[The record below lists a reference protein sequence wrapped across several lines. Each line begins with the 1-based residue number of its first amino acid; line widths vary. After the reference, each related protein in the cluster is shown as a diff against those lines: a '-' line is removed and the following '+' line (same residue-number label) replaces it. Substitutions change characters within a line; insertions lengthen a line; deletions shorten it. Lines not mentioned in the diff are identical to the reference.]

1 MAVGRPIGSMVVSLG
16 LDSVKFTD
24 GLKSIQSQFRLAKS
38 EMRANLAELS
48 STGTAYEKASVQ
60 VEGLT
65 KIMDVNKRKIE
76 SLRETYRK
84 QVEAHGEYSSSA
96 MRTASKINDAVRI
109 QENYRRQLNDAK
121 IAMNEAK
128 RGTDTYKD
136 SLELLKRT
144 TKADIEMFN
153 AQGKSVKALK
163 TEYRGLQQEI
173 NLNKKIL
180 ADEKTKLR
188 ELIETKGA
196 DAKETKLQKATVTEL
211 NSTIKQQRTELNN
224 IRLSMNE
231 AKRGTDSLRTSLET
245 LQKTTTA
252 SITGLQAQGKT
263 NEANLVKY
271 RSLKEEIQQYNRI
284 LDDEKAKLKELV
296 NAKGAD
302 ARETQEQKVKIA
314 ELNAKIQQ
322 SQASYDSMN
331 SKYKNMTTAQAQAKD
346 SVHKLASSYK
356 SMGDSVKSAG
366 QKLTGFSTIAGIGLA
381 AGLKT
386 SISSLSE
393 FKNTLNEIKNLA
405 ETGGESASEATRNV
419 ARIQKDA
426 TQYSNQYGVSVNKIG
441 DGYKELIKRGYTTE
455 QALGAMKSELQ
466 ASVASGD
473 DFQEVVSVSSQVLD
487 SFGMKVN
494 STSGMLKNTK
504 LVTNEIAYAA
514 DATSTSF
521 SDLGIGMSYA
531 GASAKTAKVE
541 LSETAA
547 AMGILSNNGLEADKA
562 GTGLRDVL
570 NHLTKGI
577 ANIDSKNSV
586 LAKLGIKKED
596 LVDAKGNMKSLS
608 DVFEVINSKVKGM
621 KSPEKAAIFN
631 SLFGTTGQQAG
642 IILANNAK
650 ELDKLNKKVKEAPKK
665 NYVGALSEKN
675 MKSAQ
680 NQMKIFKQSATN
692 MGMSLAEVLLPP
704 LSKVAASLSKFFQ
717 WVSQLPK
724 PIKSTIAGVTLLA
737 IAIGPLLVAVGSMIT
752 AIGSIK
758 ELITGLSIAKKI
770 KEVISGFSVV
780 GMLTNPITIGIAAVV
795 ALGTAFVVAYQK
807 IKPFRDFVNGIGATV
822 KKEFDKV
829 KKVAKDIWTVLSSGN
844 KSKNKAQANM
854 NLSKI
859 FSHEQ
864 IVAINNFGKNL
875 RTAINGI
882 KKTISG
888 AKTITKD
895 IFNLFTSNTGD
906 KKSAKAFNS
915 LNNLLPK
922 GSAQKIVSTINTI
935 KMAFNGLFALFKG
948 NNARGEN
955 LLNRIFP
962 KSAVT
967 YISTIT
973 KIIRTDFNL
982 MKSAIVGVFKSIWSV
997 ISPIFNKIG
1006 GGFKSLIKGM
1016 SSYFN
1021 KYGKNI
1027 MQAFV
1032 NIFDF
1037 ILVKVVSKF
1046 TLILTAIS
1054 VAMKSIQVVISAA
1067 LDLVKNVFSSVW
1079 VSIEHIV
1086 KGVFE
1091 VIGGLLKVFAGI
1103 FTGNWQLLWSG
1114 VKDIFKGIWDS
1125 FKGIVGGVINAV
1137 IGILNTGIDGVDWL
1151 ITKFGVKKIGH
1162 IPPVKWATGTT
1173 RYYPNGLPETQLAMV
1188 NDGGK
1193 REAIVY
1199 PNGQVGMFKGMN
1211 VTTILP
1217 KGSHV
1222 INGDDTER
1230 LGLANYP
1237 DMHYYAK
1244 GTISFSSIWN
1254 SVKSGASK
1262 LWDDVSD
1269 GVKLAKNIVAHP
1281 IEALES
1287 AFSGS
1292 LKIGKNVQFAID
1304 TAKGLGSF
1312 IIKNIKNGIV
1322 KEIKKWIDSNEDE
1335 GDSNST
1341 SPKPTG
1347 SHKHWME
1354 QAGIPK
1360 SWYEDLNWIINHESG
1375 WRVNAT
1381 NPGSGAYGIPQ
1392 SLPGN
1397 KMASAGK
1404 DWRTNPITQL
1414 KWMHSYVKGR
1424 YGNASNAKHFWQTHN
1439 WYANGGF
1446 VTQEQIA
1453 HIAEGNRP
1461 EAIIPLTNRTRAM
1474 QILAQV
1480 RDKYG
1485 LSAGNVVLNGNEQ
1498 SNNDLSSLERKFD
1511 TVISLLGQIAGL
1523 SIEQV
1528 NALKAMKPSQSFDK
1542 NKFYQQMY
1550 QDQTISD
1557 YMRM

>member
-16 LDSVKFTD
+16 LEATKFTD
-24 GLKSIQSQFRLAKS
+24 GLKSIQNQFRLAKS
-38 EMRANLAELS
+38 EMRANIAELS
-48 STGTAYEKASVQ
+48 STGTAYEKASAKVDS
-60 VEGLT
+60 LT
-65 KIMDVNKRKIE
+65 KVMDVNQRKIE
-76 SLRETYRK
+76 SLRETYQQ
-84 QVEAHGEYSSSA
+84 QVKTQGEYSNAA
-96 MRTASKINDAVRI
+96 MRTASKINDAIRV

-121 IAMNEAK
+121 VA
-128 RGTDTYKD
+128 
-136 SLELLKRT
+136 
-144 TKADIEMFN
+144 
-153 AQGKSVKALK
+153 
-163 TEYRGLQQEI
+163 
-173 NLNKKIL
+173 
-180 ADEKTKLR
+180 
-188 ELIETKGA
+188 
-196 DAKETKLQKATVTEL
+196 
-211 NSTIKQQRTELNN
+211 
-224 IRLSMNE
+224 MNE

-346 SVHKLASSYK
+346 SVNKLASSYK
-356 SMGDSVKSAG
+356 SMGNSVKSAG
-366 QKLTGFSTIAGIGLA
+366 QKLTGFSTVAGIGLV

-504 LVTNEIAYAA
+504 KVTNEIAFAA

-577 ANIDSKNSV
+577 ANINSKNSV

-717 WVSQLPK
+717 WVAQLPK
-724 PIKSTIAGVTLLA
+724 PIKSTVAGITLLS
-737 IAIGPLLVAVGSMIT
+737 IAIGPLLIAVGSMIT

-758 ELITGLSIAKKI
+758 KLMTGLSLLKKVKDLANLFKLLTVLNPTTLGI
-770 KEVISGFSVV
+770 GAVI
-780 GMLTNPITIGIAAVV
+780 
-795 ALGTAFVVAYQK
+795 ALGAAFVLAYKK
-807 IKPFRDFVNGIGATV
+807 IKPFREFINGIGRGIIKSLRPVINMVGTIGNSL
-822 KKEFDKV
+822 KKLFNAMKSYFSENGLSFLYAFANIFKV
-829 KKVAKDIWTVLSSGN
+829 VAISIGASMSGIIVTIRVALN
-844 KSKNKAQANM
+844 LIKN
-854 NLSKI
+854 I
-859 FSHEQ
+859 FSTTWGSIEQ
-864 IVAINNFGKNL
+864 IVG
-875 RTAINGI
+875 
-882 KKTISG
+882 
-888 AKTITKD
+888 
-895 IFNLFTSNTGD
+895 
-906 KKSAKAFNS
+906 
-915 LNNLLPK
+915 
-922 GSAQKIVSTINTI
+922 
-935 KMAFNGLFALFKG
+935 
-948 NNARGEN
+948 
-955 LLNRIFP
+955 
-962 KSAVT
+962 
-967 YISTIT
+967 
-973 KIIRTDFNL
+973 
-982 MKSAIVGVFKSIWSV
+982 GVF
-997 ISPIFNKIG
+997 
-1006 GGFKSLIKGM
+1006 
-1016 SSYFN
+1016 
-1021 KYGKNI
+1021 
-1027 MQAFV
+1027 
-1032 NIFDF
+1032 
-1037 ILVKVVSKF
+1037 
-1046 TLILTAIS
+1046 TA
-1054 VAMKSIQVVISAA
+1054 
-1067 LDLVKNVFSSVW
+1067 
-1079 VSIEHIV
+1079 
-1086 KGVFE
+1086 
-1091 VIGGLLKVFAGI
+1091 IGGLLKVFAGL

-1114 VKDIFKGIWDS
+1114 VKDIFSGIWNS
-1125 FKGIVGGVINAV
+1125 FKGIVGGVINV
-1137 IGILNTGIDGVDWL
+1137 IIGIVNSGIDGINWL
-1151 ITKFGVKKIGH
+1151 LDKFGAKQVKKLS
-1162 IPPVKWATGTT
+1162 PVKWATGTT

-1244 GTISFSSIWN
+1244 GTISFGSIWN
-1254 SVKSGASK
+1254 GIKSGASK

-1269 GVKLAKNIVAHP
+1269 GVKLAKNIVSHP

-1292 LKIGKNVQFAID
+1292 LKIGKSVQFAID

-1414 KWMHSYVKGR
+1414 KWMYSYVKGR

-1485 LSAGNVVLNGNEQ
+1485 LSAGNVVLSGGKQDNT
-1498 SNNDLSSLERKFD
+1498 DLSSLERKFD

-1523 SIEQV
+1523 SAEQV
-1528 NALKAMKPSQSFDK
+1528 NALKAMKPSQNFDK
-1542 NKFYQQMY
+1542 NKFYQDMFR
-1550 QDQTISD
+1550 DQTISN
-1557 YMRM
+1557 YMNM

>member
-16 LDSVKFTD
+16 LEAAKFTD
-24 GLKSIQSQFRLAKS
+24 GLKSIQNQFRLAKS
-38 EMRANLAELS
+38 EMRANIAELS
-48 STGTAYEKASVQ
+48 STGTAYEKASAKVDS
-60 VEGLT
+60 LT
-65 KIMDVNKRKIE
+65 KVMDVNQRKID
-76 SLRETYRK
+76 SLRETYQN
-84 QVEAHGEYSSSA
+84 QVRTQGEYSNAA
-96 MRTASKINDAVRI
+96 MRTASKINDAVRV

-121 IAMNEAK
+121 VAMNEAK

-136 SLELLKRT
+136 
-144 TKADIEMFN
+144 
-153 AQGKSVKALK
+153 
-163 TEYRGLQQEI
+163 
-173 NLNKKIL
+173 
-180 ADEKTKLR
+180 
-188 ELIETKGA
+188 
-196 DAKETKLQKATVTEL
+196 
-211 NSTIKQQRTELNN
+211 
-224 IRLSMNE
+224 
-231 AKRGTDSLRTSLET
+231 SLET

-296 NAKGAD
+296 NVKGAD
-302 ARETQEQKVKIA
+302 ARETQEQKVKVA

-322 SQASYDSMN
+322 SQ
-331 SKYKNMTTAQAQAKD
+331 
-346 SVHKLASSYK
+346 
-356 SMGDSVKSAG
+356 
-366 QKLTGFSTIAGIGLA
+366 
-381 AGLKT
+381 
-386 SISSLSE
+386 
-393 FKNTLNEIKNLA
+393 
-405 ETGGESASEATRNV
+405 
-419 ARIQKDA
+419 
-426 TQYSNQYGVSVNKIG
+426 
-441 DGYKELIKRGYTTE
+441 
-455 QALGAMKSELQ
+455 
-466 ASVASGD
+466 
-473 DFQEVVSVSSQVLD
+473 
-487 SFGMKVN
+487 
-494 STSGMLKNTK
+494 
-504 LVTNEIAYAA
+504 
-514 DATSTSF
+514 
-521 SDLGIGMSYA
+521 
-531 GASAKTAKVE
+531 VE
-541 LSETAA
+541 Y
-547 AMGILSNNGLEADKA
+547 
-562 GTGLRDVL
+562 
-570 NHLTKGI
+570 
-577 ANIDSKNSV
+577 
-586 LAKLGIKKED
+586 
-596 LVDAKGNMKSLS
+596 
-608 DVFEVINSKVKGM
+608 
-621 KSPEKAAIFN
+621 
-631 SLFGTTGQQAG
+631 
-642 IILANNAK
+642 
-650 ELDKLNKKVKEAPKK
+650 DKLNKTYK
-665 NYVGALSEKN
+665 NVSTSGAILRDHMDKLKQSMQSIGRNMTQYITVPVVGAFTMSA
-675 MKSAQ
+675 KSAMDFEYQ
-680 NQMKIFKQSATN
+680 LQDIRKEVEAQSGSLKETDKIMKEMSSDVLKWSKQYGVGTKEINEGLFTLISNGYSARVALGMMPELLKTMTANGDKTGKTIELTSSLMEQFGLNTGSTNSQIRSGNSLMNQMTEITHKTALNLDDLGTISAN
-692 MGMSLAEVLLPP
+692 AGAALHGMHINTADFLT
-704 LSKVAASLSKFFQ
+704 VAGKLRSAGIDASS
-717 WVSQLPK
+717 
-724 PIKSTIAGVTLLA
+724 
-737 IAIGPLLVAVGSMIT
+737 VG
-752 AIGSIK
+752 
-758 ELITGLSIAKKI
+758 TGLSSMLTRIATGTGAAAADLKKYNIAVYDSHHNMRSMLDIVGDMKKAYSGMNDEERQKFLYDVMGQENMKVGSTLMNAHISDYRKLSKEVSNSNGVVDKYNKTMRSTSEFSVQEFKSSLNSLSISLGQKLLPTLTPVIKGLTSMVNRFAKLPSPVKNSILVLTGLAAILGPMAIGIAAIITSVGKIRTVMNGLNIAKKI
-770 KEVISGFSVV
+770 KDIANSFKLLTILNPTTLGIGAVI
-780 GMLTNPITIGIAAVV
+780 
-795 ALGTAFVVAYQK
+795 ALGAAFVLAYQK
-807 IKPFRDFVNGIGATV
+807 VKPFRDFINGIGATV
-822 KKEFDKV
+822 KKEFNKV
-829 KKVAKDIWTVLSSGN
+829 KNV
-844 KSKNKAQANM
+844 
-854 NLSKI
+854 
-859 FSHEQ
+859 
-864 IVAINNFGKNL
+864 
-875 RTAINGI
+875 
-882 KKTISG
+882 

-906 KKSAKAFNS
+906 KKSAKAFDS

-922 GSAQKIVSTINTI
+922 GSAQKIVSTVNTI

-948 NNARGEN
+948 DNARGKN
-955 LLNRIFP
+955 LLSRIFP

-1006 GGFKSLIKGM
+1006 GGFKTLIKGM

-1079 VSIEHIV
+1079 ISIENIL
-1086 KGVFE
+1086 KNVFQI
-1091 VIGGLLKVFAGI
+1091 IGGLLEIFAGI
-1103 FTGNWQLLWSG
+1103 FTGNWKLFWQG
-1114 VKDIFKGIWDS
+1114 VKDTFFGIIKTFVS
-1125 FKGIVGGVINAV
+1125 AFGGVINTI
-1137 IGILNTGIDGVDWL
+1137 IGIANTGIDGINWL
-1151 ITKFGVKKIGH
+1151 ISKFGVEKIGH
-1162 IPPVKWATGTT
+1162 ISPVKWATGTT

-1244 GTISFSSIWN
+1244 GTISFGSIWN
-1254 SVKSGASK
+1254 GIKSGASK

-1269 GVKLAKNIVAHP
+1269 GVKLAKNIVSHP

-1287 AFSGS
+1287 AFSSS
-1292 LKIGKNVQFAID
+1292 LKIGKSVQFAID

-1381 NPGSGAYGIPQ
+1381 NPSSGAYGLGQ
-1392 SLPGN
+1392 ALPGN

-1404 DWRTNPITQL
+1404 DWKTNAITQL
-1414 KWMHSYVKGR
+1414 KWVKSYIKGR
-1424 YGNASNAKHFWQTHN
+1424 YGNAANAKRFWQAHN

-1485 LSAGNVVLNGNEQ
+1485 LSAGNVVLSGGKQDNT
-1498 SNNDLSSLERKFD
+1498 DLSNLERKFD

-1523 SIEQV
+1523 SAEQV
-1528 NALKAMKPSQSFDK
+1528 NAIKAMNLNPKFDK
-1542 NKFYQQMY
+1542 NKFYQDMFR
-1550 QDQTISD
+1550 DQTISN
-1557 YMRM
+1557 YMNM

>member
-1 MAVGRPIGSMVVSLG
+1 MAVGRPLGSMVVSLG

-24 GLKSIQSQFRLAKS
+24 GLKSIQNQLRLAKS
-38 EMRANLAELS
+38 EMRANMAELS

-76 SLRETYRK
+76 SLRETYQK
-84 QVEAHGEYSSSA
+84 QVEMHGEYSTSA

-128 RGTDTYKD
+128 RGTD
-136 SLELLKRT
+136 
-144 TKADIEMFN
+144 
-153 AQGKSVKALK
+153 
-163 TEYRGLQQEI
+163 GL
-173 NLNKKIL
+173 
-180 ADEKTKLR
+180 R
-188 ELIETKGA
+188 
-196 DAKETKLQKATVTEL
+196 V
-211 NSTIKQQRTELNN
+211 
-224 IRLSMNE
+224 
-231 AKRGTDSLRTSLET
+231 SLET

-302 ARETQEQKVKIA
+302 ARETQEQKVKVA
-314 ELNAKIQQ
+314 ELNSKIQQ

-331 SKYKNMTTAQAQAKD
+331 SKYKNMSTAQAQAKD
-346 SVHKLASSYK
+346 SVNKLASSYK
-356 SMGDSVKSAG
+356 SMGNSVKSAG
-366 QKLTGFSTIAGIGLA
+366 QKLTGFSTVAGIGLV

-494 STSGMLKNTK
+494 STSGMMKNTK

-586 LAKLGIKKED
+586 LSKLGIKKED
-596 LVDAKGNMKSLS
+596 LVDAKGNMRSLS

-717 WVSQLPK
+717 WISQLPK

-795 ALGTAFVVAYQK
+795 ALGTAFVIAYQK
-807 IKPFRDFVNGIGATV
+807 IKPFRDFVNGIGTTV
-822 KKEFDKV
+822 KEEFDKV
-829 KKVAKDIWTVLSSGN
+829 KNVAKDIWTVLSSGN
-844 KSKNKAQANM
+844 KSQNKAQANM

-906 KKSAKAFNS
+906 KKSAKAFDS

-922 GSAQKIVSTINTI
+922 GSAQKIVATVNTI

-973 KIIRTDFNL
+973 KIIRADFNL
-982 MKSAIVGVFKSIWSV
+982 MKSAIVGVFKSMWSV

-1006 GGFKSLIKGM
+1006 GGFKILIKGM

-1021 KYGKNI
+1021 KYGKSI
-1027 MQAFV
+1027 MKAFV
-1032 NIFDF
+1032 NVFDF

-1079 VSIEHIV
+1079 VSIENII
-1086 KGVFE
+1086 KNVFQI
-1091 VIGGLLKVFAGI
+1091 IGGLLEIFAGI
-1103 FTGNWQLLWSG
+1103 FTGNWKLLWQG
-1114 VKDIFKGIWDS
+1114 VKDTFFGIIKTFVS
-1125 FKGIVGGVINAV
+1125 AFGGVINTI
-1137 IGILNTGIDGVDWL
+1137 IGITNTGIDGINWL

-1162 IPPVKWATGTT
+1162 ISPVKWSTGTT

-1244 GTISFSSIWN
+1244 GTISFGSIWN
-1254 SVKSGASK
+1254 GIKSGASK

-1281 IEALES
+1281 IKALES

-1292 LKIGKNVQFAID
+1292 LKIGKSVQFAID

-1381 NPGSGAYGIPQ
+1381 NPGSGAYGLPQ

-1414 KWMHSYVKGR
+1414 KWMYSYVKGR

-1523 SIEQV
+1523 SAEQV

-1550 QDQTISD
+1550 KDQTINN
-1557 YMRM
+1557 YMNM

>member
-1 MAVGRPIGSMVVSLG
+1 MAVGRPLGSMVVSLG

-24 GLKSIQSQFRLAKS
+24 GLKSIQNQFRLAKS
-38 EMRANLAELS
+38 EMRANMAELS

-76 SLRETYRK
+76 SLRETYQK
-84 QVEAHGEYSSSA
+84 QVEMHGEYSTSA

-128 RGTDTYKD
+128 RGTD
-136 SLELLKRT
+136 
-144 TKADIEMFN
+144 
-153 AQGKSVKALK
+153 
-163 TEYRGLQQEI
+163 GL
-173 NLNKKIL
+173 
-180 ADEKTKLR
+180 R
-188 ELIETKGA
+188 
-196 DAKETKLQKATVTEL
+196 V
-211 NSTIKQQRTELNN
+211 
-224 IRLSMNE
+224 
-231 AKRGTDSLRTSLET
+231 SLET

-302 ARETQEQKVKIA
+302 ARETQEQKVKVA

-322 SQASYDSMN
+322 SQAEY
-331 SKYKNMTTAQAQAKD
+331 
-346 SVHKLASSYK
+346 
-356 SMGDSVKSAG
+356 
-366 QKLTGFSTIAGIGLA
+366 
-381 AGLKT
+381 
-386 SISSLSE
+386 
-393 FKNTLNEIKNLA
+393 
-405 ETGGESASEATRNV
+405 
-419 ARIQKDA
+419 
-426 TQYSNQYGVSVNKIG
+426 
-441 DGYKELIKRGYTTE
+441 
-455 QALGAMKSELQ
+455 
-466 ASVASGD
+466 
-473 DFQEVVSVSSQVLD
+473 
-487 SFGMKVN
+487 
-494 STSGMLKNTK
+494 
-504 LVTNEIAYAA
+504 
-514 DATSTSF
+514 
-521 SDLGIGMSYA
+521 
-531 GASAKTAKVE
+531 
-541 LSETAA
+541 
-547 AMGILSNNGLEADKA
+547 
-562 GTGLRDVL
+562 
-570 NHLTKGI
+570 
-577 ANIDSKNSV
+577 
-586 LAKLGIKKED
+586 
-596 LVDAKGNMKSLS
+596 
-608 DVFEVINSKVKGM
+608 
-621 KSPEKAAIFN
+621 
-631 SLFGTTGQQAG
+631 
-642 IILANNAK
+642 
-650 ELDKLNKKVKEAPKK
+650 DKLNKTYK
-665 NYVGALSEKN
+665 NVSTSSAILRDHMDKLKQSMQSIGRNMTQYITVPVVGAFTMSAKSAMDFEYQLQDIRKEVEAQSGSLKETDKIMKEMSSDVLKWSKQYGVGTKEINEGLFTLISNGYSARVALGMMPELLKTMTANGDKTGKTIELTSSLMEQFGLNTGSTNSQIRSGNSLMNQMTEITHKTALNLDDLGTISANAGAALHGMHINTADFLTVAGKLRSAGIDASSVGTGLSSMLTRIATGTGAAAADLKKYNIAVYDSHHNMRSMLDIVGDMKKAYSGMNDEERQKFLYDVMGQEN
-675 MKSAQ
+675 MKVGSTLMNAHISDYRKLSKEVSNSNGVVDKYNKTMRNTSEFSVQ
-680 NQMKIFKQSATN
+680 EFKS
-692 MGMSLAEVLLPP
+692 SLNSLSISLGQKLLPTLTP
-704 LSKVAASLSKFFQ
+704 VIKGLTSMVNRFAKLPSPVKNSILVLTGLAAILG
-717 WVSQLPK
+717 PM
-724 PIKSTIAGVTLLA
+724 
-737 IAIGPLLVAVGSMIT
+737 AIGIAALIT
-752 AIGSIK
+752 SIGKIRDV
-758 ELITGLSIAKKI
+758 LTGLSIAKKI

-829 KKVAKDIWTVLSSGN
+829 KNIAKDIWTVFSSGN
-844 KSKNKAQANM
+844 KSKNKSQANM

-864 IVAINNFGKNL
+864 IVAINNFGESL
-875 RTAINGI
+875 RTTINGI

-906 KKSAKAFNS
+906 KKSAKAFDS

-922 GSAQKIVSTINTI
+922 GSAQKIVATVNTI

-973 KIIRTDFNL
+973 KIIRADFNL
-982 MKSAIVGVFKSIWSV
+982 MKSAIVGVFKSMWSV

-1006 GGFKSLIKGM
+1006 GGFKTLIKGM

-1021 KYGKNI
+1021 KYGKSI
-1027 MQAFV
+1027 MKAFV

-1054 VAMKSIQVVISAA
+1054 VAMKSIQVVISVA
-1067 LDLVKNVFSSVW
+1067 LDLVKNVFNSVW
-1079 VSIEHIV
+1079 ISIEQLV
-1086 KGVFE
+1086 GGVFTA
-1091 VIGGLLKVFAGI
+1091 IGGLLKVFAGL

-1114 VKDIFKGIWDS
+1114 VKDIFSGIWDS
-1125 FKGIVGGVINAV
+1125 FKGIVGGVINV
-1137 IGILNTGIDGVDWL
+1137 IIGIVNSGIDGINWL
-1151 ITKFGVKKIGH
+1151 LDKFGAKQVKKLS
-1162 IPPVKWATGTT
+1162 PVKWATGTT

-1244 GTISFSSIWN
+1244 GTISFGSIWN
-1254 SVKSGASK
+1254 GIKSGASK

-1281 IEALES
+1281 IKALES
-1287 AFSGS
+1287 AFYGS
-1292 LKIGKNVQFAID
+1292 LKIGKSVQFAID

-1414 KWMHSYVKGR
+1414 KWMYSYVKGR

-1485 LSAGNVVLNGNEQ
+1485 LSAGNVVLSGGKQDNT
-1498 SNNDLSSLERKFD
+1498 DLSSLERKFD

-1523 SIEQV
+1523 SAEQV
-1528 NALKAMKPSQSFDK
+1528 NALKAMKPSQNFDK
-1542 NKFYQQMY
+1542 NKFYQDMFR
-1550 QDQTISD
+1550 DQTISN
-1557 YMRM
+1557 YMNM

>member
-1 MAVGRPIGSMVVSLG
+1 
-16 LDSVKFTD
+16 
-24 GLKSIQSQFRLAKS
+24 
-38 EMRANLAELS
+38 
-48 STGTAYEKASVQ
+48 
-60 VEGLT
+60 
-65 KIMDVNKRKIE
+65 
-76 SLRETYRK
+76 
-84 QVEAHGEYSSSA
+84 
-96 MRTASKINDAVRI
+96 
-109 QENYRRQLNDAK
+109 
-121 IAMNEAK
+121 
-128 RGTDTYKD
+128 
-136 SLELLKRT
+136 
-144 TKADIEMFN
+144 
-153 AQGKSVKALK
+153 
-163 TEYRGLQQEI
+163 
-173 NLNKKIL
+173 
-180 ADEKTKLR
+180 
-188 ELIETKGA
+188 
-196 DAKETKLQKATVTEL
+196 
-211 NSTIKQQRTELNN
+211 
-224 IRLSMNE
+224 
-231 AKRGTDSLRTSLET
+231 
-245 LQKTTTA
+245 
-252 SITGLQAQGKT
+252 
-263 NEANLVKY
+263 
-271 RSLKEEIQQYNRI
+271 
-284 LDDEKAKLKELV
+284 
-296 NAKGAD
+296 
-302 ARETQEQKVKIA
+302 
-314 ELNAKIQQ
+314 
-322 SQASYDSMN
+322 
-331 SKYKNMTTAQAQAKD
+331 
-346 SVHKLASSYK
+346 
-356 SMGDSVKSAG
+356 
-366 QKLTGFSTIAGIGLA
+366 
-381 AGLKT
+381 
-386 SISSLSE
+386 
-393 FKNTLNEIKNLA
+393 
-405 ETGGESASEATRNV
+405 
-419 ARIQKDA
+419 
-426 TQYSNQYGVSVNKIG
+426 
-441 DGYKELIKRGYTTE
+441 
-455 QALGAMKSELQ
+455 
-466 ASVASGD
+466 
-473 DFQEVVSVSSQVLD
+473 
-487 SFGMKVN
+487 
-494 STSGMLKNTK
+494 
-504 LVTNEIAYAA
+504 
-514 DATSTSF
+514 
-521 SDLGIGMSYA
+521 
-531 GASAKTAKVE
+531 
-541 LSETAA
+541 
-547 AMGILSNNGLEADKA
+547 
-562 GTGLRDVL
+562 
-570 NHLTKGI
+570 
-577 ANIDSKNSV
+577 
-586 LAKLGIKKED
+586 
-596 LVDAKGNMKSLS
+596 
-608 DVFEVINSKVKGM
+608 
-621 KSPEKAAIFN
+621 
-631 SLFGTTGQQAG
+631 
-642 IILANNAK
+642 
-650 ELDKLNKKVKEAPKK
+650 
-665 NYVGALSEKN
+665 
-675 MKSAQ
+675 
-680 NQMKIFKQSATN
+680 
-692 MGMSLAEVLLPP
+692 
-704 LSKVAASLSKFFQ
+704 
-717 WVSQLPK
+717 
-724 PIKSTIAGVTLLA
+724 
-737 IAIGPLLVAVGSMIT
+737 
-752 AIGSIK
+752 
-758 ELITGLSIAKKI
+758 
-770 KEVISGFSVV
+770 
-780 GMLTNPITIGIAAVV
+780 
-795 ALGTAFVVAYQK
+795 
-807 IKPFRDFVNGIGATV
+807 
-822 KKEFDKV
+822 
-829 KKVAKDIWTVLSSGN
+829 
-844 KSKNKAQANM
+844 M

-859 FSHEQ
+859 FSHDQLVE
-864 IVAINNFGKNL
+864 INQFGENL
-875 RTAINGI
+875 RTTINGI

-906 KKSAKAFNS
+906 KKSAKAFDS

-922 GSAQKIVSTINTI
+922 GSAQKIVSTVNTI

-948 NNARGEN
+948 DNARGEN

-1006 GGFKSLIKGM
+1006 GGFKTLIKGM

-1079 VSIEHIV
+1079 ISIEHIF

-1091 VIGGLLKVFAGI
+1091 VIGGLLKVFAGL

-1125 FKGIVGGVINAV
+1125 FKGIVGGVINTV

-1162 IPPVKWATGTT
+1162 IPTVKWATGTT

-1244 GTISFSSIWN
+1244 GTISFGSIWN
-1254 SVKSGASK
+1254 GIKSGASK

-1269 GVKLAKNIVAHP
+1269 GIKLAKNIVSHP

-1287 AFSGS
+1287 AFSSS
-1292 LKIGKNVQFAID
+1292 LKIGKSVQFAID

-1381 NPGSGAYGIPQ
+1381 NPSSGAYGLGQ
-1392 SLPGN
+1392 ALPGN

-1404 DWRTNPITQL
+1404 DWKTNAITQL
-1414 KWMHSYVKGR
+1414 KWVKSYIKGR
-1424 YGNASNAKHFWQTHN
+1424 YGNAANAKRFWQAHN

-1485 LSAGNVVLNGNEQ
+1485 LSAGNVVLSGGKQDNT
-1498 SNNDLSSLERKFD
+1498 DLSNLERKFD

-1523 SIEQV
+1523 SAEQV
-1528 NALKAMKPSQSFDK
+1528 NAIKAMNLNPKFDK
-1542 NKFYQQMY
+1542 NKFYQDMFR
-1550 QDQTISD
+1550 DQTISN
-1557 YMRM
+1557 YMNM

>member
-1 MAVGRPIGSMVVSLG
+1 MAVGRPLGSMVVSLG

-24 GLKSIQSQFRLAKS
+24 GLKSIQNQFRLAKS
-38 EMRANLAELS
+38 EMRANMAELS
-48 STGTAYEKASVQ
+48 STGTAYEKASAK

-76 SLRETYRK
+76 SLRETYQK
-84 QVEAHGEYSSSA
+84 QVEMHGEYSTSA
-96 MRTASKINDAVRI
+96 MRTASKINDAIRI

-121 IAMNEAK
+121 VA
-128 RGTDTYKD
+128 
-136 SLELLKRT
+136 
-144 TKADIEMFN
+144 
-153 AQGKSVKALK
+153 
-163 TEYRGLQQEI
+163 
-173 NLNKKIL
+173 
-180 ADEKTKLR
+180 
-188 ELIETKGA
+188 
-196 DAKETKLQKATVTEL
+196 
-211 NSTIKQQRTELNN
+211 
-224 IRLSMNE
+224 MNE

-296 NAKGAD
+296 NTKGAD
-302 ARETQEQKVKIA
+302 ARETQEQKVKVA

-322 SQASYDSMN
+322 SQASYDGMN
-331 SKYKNMTTAQAQAKD
+331 SKYKNMSTAQAQAKD
-346 SVHKLASSYK
+346 SVNKLAGSYK
-356 SMGDSVKSAG
+356 SMGNSVKSAG
-366 QKLTGFSTIAGIGLA
+366 QKLTGFSTIAGIGLV

-494 STSGMLKNTK
+494 STSGMMKNTK

-596 LVDAKGNMKSLS
+596 LVDAQGNMRSLS

-717 WVSQLPK
+717 WVAQLPK
-724 PIKSTIAGVTLLA
+724 PIKSTIVGVTLFA
-737 IAIGPLLVAVGSMIT
+737 VAIGPLLVALGSMIT
-752 AIGSIK
+752 AIGTIK
-758 ELITGLSIAKKI
+758 KVMTGLSIVKKI
-770 KEVISGFSVV
+770 KDIANSFKLLTILNPTTLGIGAVI
-780 GMLTNPITIGIAAVV
+780 
-795 ALGTAFVVAYQK
+795 ALGAAFVLAYKK
-807 IKPFRDFVNGIGATV
+807 IKPFREFINGIG
-822 KKEFDKV
+822 KGIIK
-829 KKVAKDIWTVLSSGN
+829 G
-844 KSKNKAQANM
+844 
-854 NLSKI
+854 
-859 FSHEQ
+859 
-864 IVAINNFGKNL
+864 L
-875 RTAINGI
+875 RPVITMVG
-882 KKTISG
+882 TIG
-888 AKTITKD
+888 
-895 IFNLFTSNTGD
+895 
-906 KKSAKAFNS
+906 NS
-915 LNNLLPK
+915 LKKL
-922 GSAQKIVSTINTI
+922 
-935 KMAFNGLFALFKG
+935 FN
-948 NNARGEN
+948 
-955 LLNRIFP
+955 
-962 KSAVT
+962 
-967 YISTIT
+967 
-973 KIIRTDFNL
+973 
-982 MKSAIVGVFKSIWSV
+982 
-997 ISPIFNKIG
+997 
-1006 GGFKSLIKGM
+1006 
-1016 SSYFN
+1016 
-1021 KYGKNI
+1021 
-1027 MQAFV
+1027 
-1032 NIFDF
+1032 
-1037 ILVKVVSKF
+1037 
-1046 TLILTAIS
+1046 
-1054 VAMKSIQVVISAA
+1054 AMKSYFSENGLSFLHAFANVFKVVAVSIGSSMSGIILIIRVA
-1067 LDLVKNVFSSVW
+1067 LNLIKNVFSTTW
-1079 VSIEHIV
+1079 GSIEQIV
-1086 KGVFE
+1086 GGVFTA
-1091 VIGGLLKVFAGI
+1091 IGGLLKVFAGL

-1114 VKDIFKGIWDS
+1114 VKDIFSGIWDS
-1125 FKGIVGGVINAV
+1125 FKGIVGGVINII
-1137 IGILNTGIDGVDWL
+1137 IGIVNSGIDGINWL
-1151 ITKFGVKKIGH
+1151 LDKFGAKQVKKLS
-1162 IPPVKWATGTT
+1162 PVKWATGTT

-1222 INGDDTER
+1222 LNGDDTER

-1244 GTISFSSIWN
+1244 GTISFGSIWN
-1254 SVKSGASK
+1254 GIKSGASK

-1269 GVKLAKNIVAHP
+1269 GVKLAKNIVSHP

-1287 AFSGS
+1287 AFSSS
-1292 LKIGKNVQFAID
+1292 LKIGKSVQFAID

-1414 KWMHSYVKGR
+1414 KWMYSYVKGR

-1485 LSAGNVVLNGNEQ
+1485 LSAGNVVLSGGKQDNT
-1498 SNNDLSSLERKFD
+1498 DLSSLERKFD

-1523 SIEQV
+1523 SAEQV
-1528 NALKAMKPSQSFDK
+1528 NAVKAMKPSPNFDK
-1542 NKFYQQMY
+1542 NKFYQDMFR
-1550 QDQTISD
+1550 DQTISN
-1557 YMRM
+1557 YMNM

>member
-16 LDSVKFTD
+16 LEAAKFTD
-24 GLKSIQSQFRLAKS
+24 GLKSIQNQFRLAKS
-38 EMRANLAELS
+38 EMRANIAELS
-48 STGTAYEKASVQ
+48 STGTAYEKASVK
-60 VEGLT
+60 VDSLT
-65 KIMDVNKRKIE
+65 EVMDVNKRKIE
-76 SLRETYRK
+76 SLRETYQN
-84 QVEAHGEYSSSA
+84 QVRTQGEYSNAA
-96 MRTASKINDAVRI
+96 MRTASKINDAIRV

-121 IAMNEAK
+121 VA
-128 RGTDTYKD
+128 
-136 SLELLKRT
+136 
-144 TKADIEMFN
+144 
-153 AQGKSVKALK
+153 
-163 TEYRGLQQEI
+163 
-173 NLNKKIL
+173 
-180 ADEKTKLR
+180 
-188 ELIETKGA
+188 
-196 DAKETKLQKATVTEL
+196 
-211 NSTIKQQRTELNN
+211 
-224 IRLSMNE
+224 MNE
-231 AKRGTDSLRTSLET
+231 AKRGTDSLRVSLET

-284 LDDEKAKLKELV
+284 LDDEKAKLKELI

-302 ARETQEQKVKIA
+302 ARETQEQKVKVA

-322 SQASYDSMN
+322 SQ
-331 SKYKNMTTAQAQAKD
+331 
-346 SVHKLASSYK
+346 
-356 SMGDSVKSAG
+356 
-366 QKLTGFSTIAGIGLA
+366 
-381 AGLKT
+381 
-386 SISSLSE
+386 
-393 FKNTLNEIKNLA
+393 
-405 ETGGESASEATRNV
+405 
-419 ARIQKDA
+419 
-426 TQYSNQYGVSVNKIG
+426 
-441 DGYKELIKRGYTTE
+441 
-455 QALGAMKSELQ
+455 
-466 ASVASGD
+466 
-473 DFQEVVSVSSQVLD
+473 
-487 SFGMKVN
+487 
-494 STSGMLKNTK
+494 
-504 LVTNEIAYAA
+504 
-514 DATSTSF
+514 
-521 SDLGIGMSYA
+521 
-531 GASAKTAKVE
+531 VE
-541 LSETAA
+541 Y
-547 AMGILSNNGLEADKA
+547 
-562 GTGLRDVL
+562 
-570 NHLTKGI
+570 
-577 ANIDSKNSV
+577 
-586 LAKLGIKKED
+586 
-596 LVDAKGNMKSLS
+596 
-608 DVFEVINSKVKGM
+608 
-621 KSPEKAAIFN
+621 
-631 SLFGTTGQQAG
+631 
-642 IILANNAK
+642 
-650 ELDKLNKKVKEAPKK
+650 DKLNKTYK
-665 NYVGALSEKN
+665 NVSTSGAILRDHMDKLKQSMQSIGRNMTQYITVPVVGAFTMSAKSAMDFEYQLQDIRKEVEAQSGSLKETDKIMKEMSSDVLKWSKQYGVGTKEINEGLFTLISNGYSARVALGMMPELLKTMTANGDKTGKTIELTSSLMEQFGLNTGSTNSQIRSGNSLMNQMTEITHKTALNLDDLGTISANAGAALHGMHINTADFLTVAGKLRSAGIDASSVGTGLSSMLTRITTGTGAAAADLKKYNIAVYDSHHNMRSMLDIVGDMKKAYSGMNDEERQKFLYDVMGQEN
-675 MKSAQ
+675 MKVGSTLMNAHISDYRKLSKEVSNSNGVVDKYNKTMRNTSEFSVQ
-680 NQMKIFKQSATN
+680 EFKS
-692 MGMSLAEVLLPP
+692 SLNSLSISLGQKLLPTLTP
-704 LSKVAASLSKFFQ
+704 VIKGLTSMVNRFAKLPSPVKNSILVLTGLAAILG
-717 WVSQLPK
+717 PM
-724 PIKSTIAGVTLLA
+724 TIG
-737 IAIGPLLVAVGSMIT
+737 IAA
-752 AIGSIK
+752 
-758 ELITGLSIAKKI
+758 LITSIGKIRDVMTELSIAKKI

-780 GMLTNPITIGIAAVV
+780 GMLTNPITIAIAAVV

-807 IKPFRDFVNGIGATV
+807 IKPFRDFVNGIGTAV

-829 KKVAKDIWTVLSSGN
+829 KNV
-844 KSKNKAQANM
+844 
-854 NLSKI
+854 
-859 FSHEQ
+859 
-864 IVAINNFGKNL
+864 
-875 RTAINGI
+875 
-882 KKTISG
+882 
-888 AKTITKD
+888 TKD
-895 IFNLFTSNTGD
+895 IFNLFTSTTGD
-906 KKSAKAFNS
+906 KKSAKAFDS

-922 GSAQKIVSTINTI
+922 GSAQKIVATVNTI

-973 KIIRTDFNL
+973 KIIRADFNL
-982 MKSAIVGVFKSIWSV
+982 MKSAIVGVFKSMWSV
-997 ISPIFNKIG
+997 TSPIFNKIG
-1006 GGFKSLIKGM
+1006 GEFKTLIKGM

-1021 KYGKNI
+1021 KYGKSI

-1046 TLILTAIS
+1046 TLILSAIS
-1054 VAMKSIQVVISAA
+1054 VAMKSIQVVISVA

-1079 VSIEHIV
+1079 ISIENII
-1086 KGVFE
+1086 KNVFQI
-1091 VIGGLLKVFAGI
+1091 IGGLLEIFAGI
-1103 FTGNWQLLWSG
+1103 FTGNWKLLWQG
-1114 VKDIFKGIWDS
+1114 VKDTFSGIIKTFVSIF
-1125 FKGIVGGVINAV
+1125 GGVVNTI
-1137 IGILNTGIDGVDWL
+1137 IGIANTGIDGINWL

-1162 IPPVKWATGTT
+1162 ISPVKWATGTT

-1244 GTISFSSIWN
+1244 GTISFGSIWN

-1262 LWDDVSD
+1262 LWDDISD

-1292 LKIGKNVQFAID
+1292 LKIGKSVQFAID

-1312 IIKNIKNGIV
+1312 IIKNIKNGVV

-1335 GDSNST
+1335 GNSNST

-1381 NPGSGAYGIPQ
+1381 NPDSGAYGLPQ

-1404 DWRTNPITQL
+1404 DWKTNPITQL
-1414 KWMHSYVKGR
+1414 KWMYSYVKGR

-1485 LSAGNVVLNGNEQ
+1485 LSAGNVVLSGGKQDNT
-1498 SNNDLSSLERKFD
+1498 DLSNLERKFD

-1523 SIEQV
+1523 SAEQV
-1528 NALKAMKPSQSFDK
+1528 NAIKAMNLNPKFDK
-1542 NKFYQQMY
+1542 NKFYQDMFR
-1550 QDQTISD
+1550 DQTISN
-1557 YMRM
+1557 YMNM

>member
-1 MAVGRPIGSMVVSLG
+1 MAVGRPLGSMVVSLG

-24 GLKSIQSQFRLAKS
+24 GLKSIQNQFRLAKS
-38 EMRANLAELS
+38 EMRANVAELA
-48 STGTAYEKASVQ
+48 STGTAYEKASAK

-76 SLRETYRK
+76 SLRETYQK
-84 QVEAHGEYSSSA
+84 QVEMHGEYSTSA
-96 MRTASKINDAVRI
+96 MRTASKINDAIRV

-121 IAMNEAK
+121 VAMNEAK

-136 SLELLKRT
+136 SLELLKR
-144 TKADIEMFN
+144 
-153 AQGKSVKALK
+153 
-163 TEYRGLQQEI
+163 
-173 NLNKKIL
+173 
-180 ADEKTKLR
+180 
-188 ELIETKGA
+188 
-196 DAKETKLQKATVTEL
+196 
-211 NSTIKQQRTELNN
+211 
-224 IRLSMNE
+224 
-231 AKRGTDSLRTSLET
+231 
-245 LQKTTTA
+245 TTTA

-296 NAKGAD
+296 NVKGAD
-302 ARETQEQKVKIA
+302 ARETQEQKVKVA

-331 SKYKNMTTAQAQAKD
+331 SKYKNMSTAQAVAKD
-346 SVHKLASSYK
+346 SAEKLANQYK
-356 SMGDSVKSAG
+356 SVGNSVKDTG
-366 QKLTGFSTIAGIGLA
+366 QKLTGFSTIAGLGLA

-405 ETGGESASEATRNV
+405 VTGGESVEEATRNV
-419 ARIQKDA
+419 SRIQKDA

-441 DGYKELIKRGYTTE
+441 DGYKELIKRGYTTN

-473 DFQEVVSVSSQVLD
+473 DFNDVVNVSSQVLEA
-487 SFGMKVN
+487 FGMKVN

-504 LVTNEIAYAA
+504 TVTNELAYAA
-514 DATSTSF
+514 DLTSTGF
-521 SDLGIGMSYA
+521 TDIGIGMSYV
-531 GASAKTAKVE
+531 GSTAKTAKIE
-541 LSETAA
+541 LSETAS

-562 GTGLRDVL
+562 GTGLRQVINNLVTGVKD
-570 NHLTKGI
+570 
-577 ANIDSKNSV
+577 IDSKNSV
-586 LAKLGIKKED
+586 LGKLGLKKKD
-596 LVDAKGNMKSLS
+596 LVDAQGNLKSLS
-608 DVFEVINSKVKGM
+608 AIFEAINGKMKG
-621 KSPEKAAIFN
+621 KESPEKASIFK

-642 IILANNAK
+642 IILSQHVK
-650 ELDKLNKKVKEAPKK
+650 ELDELNKKVREAPKK

-675 MKSAQ
+675 LKSAQ
-680 NQMKIFKQSATN
+680 NQMKIFKQSAAN
-692 MGMSLAEVLLPP
+692 MGMSLSEVLLPP
-704 LSKVAASLSKFFQ
+704 LSKIAASLSKFFQ
-717 WVSQLPK
+717 WIGQLPK
-724 PIKSTIAGVTLLA
+724 PIKATIAGITLLA
-737 IAIGPLLVAVGSMIT
+737 VAIGPLLVAVGSMIT
-752 AIGSIK
+752 AIG
-758 ELITGLSIAKKI
+758 TI
-770 KEVISGFSVV
+770 KEVMGGISIAS
-780 GMLTNPITIGIAAVV
+780 MLTNPITIAIAATV
-795 ALGTAFVVAYQK
+795 ALGAAFTLAYNK

-829 KKVAKDIWTVLSSGN
+829 KNVAKDIWTVLSSGN

-859 FSHEQ
+859 FSHDQLVE
-864 IVAINNFGKNL
+864 INQFGENL
-875 RTAINGI
+875 RTTINGI

-906 KKSAKAFNS
+906 KKSAKAFDS

-922 GSAQKIVSTINTI
+922 GSAQKIVSTVNTI

-948 NNARGEN
+948 DNARGEN

-1006 GGFKSLIKGM
+1006 GGFKTLIKGM

-1079 VSIEHIV
+1079 ISIEHIF

-1091 VIGGLLKVFAGI
+1091 VIGGLLKVFAGL

-1125 FKGIVGGVINAV
+1125 FKGIVGGVINTV

-1162 IPPVKWATGTT
+1162 IPTVKWATGTT

-1244 GTISFSSIWN
+1244 GTISFGSIWN
-1254 SVKSGASK
+1254 VIKSGASK

-1269 GVKLAKNIVAHP
+1269 GIKLAKNIVSHP

-1287 AFSGS
+1287 AFSSS
-1292 LKIGKNVQFAID
+1292 LKIGKSVQFAID

-1381 NPGSGAYGIPQ
+1381 NPSSGAYGLGQ
-1392 SLPGN
+1392 ALPGN

-1404 DWRTNPITQL
+1404 DWKTNAITQL
-1414 KWMHSYVKGR
+1414 KWVKSYIKGR
-1424 YGNASNAKHFWQTHN
+1424 YGNAANAKRFWQAHN

-1474 QILAQV
+1474 QILVQV

-1485 LSAGNVVLNGNEQ
+1485 LSAGNVVLSGGKQDNT
-1498 SNNDLSSLERKFD
+1498 DLSNLERKFD

-1523 SIEQV
+1523 SAEQV
-1528 NALKAMKPSQSFDK
+1528 NAIKAMNLNPKFDK
-1542 NKFYQQMY
+1542 NKFYQDMFR
-1550 QDQTISD
+1550 DQTISN
-1557 YMRM
+1557 YMNM

>member
-1 MAVGRPIGSMVVSLG
+1 MAVGRPLGSMVVSLG

-24 GLKSIQSQFRLAKS
+24 GLKSIQNQFRLAKS
-38 EMRANLAELS
+38 EMRANVAELA
-48 STGTAYEKASVQ
+48 STGTAYEKASAK

-76 SLRETYRK
+76 SLRETYQK
-84 QVEAHGEYSSSA
+84 QVEMHGEYSTSA
-96 MRTASKINDAVRI
+96 MRTASKINDAIRV

-121 IAMNEAK
+121 VAMNEAK

-136 SLELLKRT
+136 SLELLKR
-144 TKADIEMFN
+144 
-153 AQGKSVKALK
+153 
-163 TEYRGLQQEI
+163 
-173 NLNKKIL
+173 
-180 ADEKTKLR
+180 
-188 ELIETKGA
+188 
-196 DAKETKLQKATVTEL
+196 
-211 NSTIKQQRTELNN
+211 
-224 IRLSMNE
+224 
-231 AKRGTDSLRTSLET
+231 
-245 LQKTTTA
+245 TTTA

-296 NAKGAD
+296 NVKGAD
-302 ARETQEQKVKIA
+302 ARETQEQKVKVA

-331 SKYKNMTTAQAQAKD
+331 SKYKNMSTAQAVAKD
-346 SVHKLASSYK
+346 SAEKLANQYK
-356 SMGDSVKSAG
+356 SVGNSVKDTG
-366 QKLTGFSTIAGIGLA
+366 QKLTGFSTIAGLGLA

-405 ETGGESASEATRNV
+405 VTGGESVEEATRNV
-419 ARIQKDA
+419 SRIQKDA

-441 DGYKELIKRGYTTE
+441 DGYKELIKRGYTTN

-473 DFQEVVSVSSQVLD
+473 DFNDVVNVSSQVLEA
-487 SFGMKVN
+487 FGMKVN

-504 LVTNEIAYAA
+504 TVTNELAYAA
-514 DATSTSF
+514 DLTSTGF
-521 SDLGIGMSYA
+521 TDIGIGMSYV
-531 GASAKTAKVE
+531 GSTAKTAKIE
-541 LSETAA
+541 LSETAS

-562 GTGLRDVL
+562 GTGLRQVINNLVTGVKD
-570 NHLTKGI
+570 
-577 ANIDSKNSV
+577 IDSKNSV
-586 LAKLGIKKED
+586 LGKLGLKKKD
-596 LVDAKGNMKSLS
+596 LVDAQGNLKSLS
-608 DVFEVINSKVKGM
+608 AIFEAINGKMKG
-621 KSPEKAAIFN
+621 KESPEKASIFK

-642 IILANNAK
+642 IILSQHVK
-650 ELDKLNKKVKEAPKK
+650 ELDELNKKVREAPKK

-675 MKSAQ
+675 LKSAQ
-680 NQMKIFKQSATN
+680 NQMKIFKQSAAN
-692 MGMSLAEVLLPP
+692 MGMSLSEVLLPP
-704 LSKVAASLSKFFQ
+704 LSKIAASLSKFFQ
-717 WVSQLPK
+717 WIGQLPK
-724 PIKSTIAGVTLLA
+724 PIKATIAGITLLA
-737 IAIGPLLVAVGSMIT
+737 VAIGPLLVAVGSMIT
-752 AIGSIK
+752 AIG
-758 ELITGLSIAKKI
+758 TI
-770 KEVISGFSVV
+770 KEVMGGISIAS
-780 GMLTNPITIGIAAVV
+780 MLTNPITIAIAATV
-795 ALGTAFVVAYQK
+795 ALGAAFTLAYNK

-829 KKVAKDIWTVLSSGN
+829 KNVAKDIWTVLSSGN

-859 FSHEQ
+859 FSHDQLVE
-864 IVAINNFGKNL
+864 INQFGENL
-875 RTAINGI
+875 RTTINGI

-906 KKSAKAFNS
+906 KKSAKAFDS

-922 GSAQKIVSTINTI
+922 GSAQKIVSTVNTI

-948 NNARGEN
+948 DNARGEN

-1006 GGFKSLIKGM
+1006 GGFKTLIKGM

-1079 VSIEHIV
+1079 ISIEHIF

-1091 VIGGLLKVFAGI
+1091 VIGGLLKVFAGL

-1125 FKGIVGGVINAV
+1125 FKGIVGGVINTV

-1162 IPPVKWATGTT
+1162 IPTVKWATGTT

-1244 GTISFSSIWN
+1244 GTISFGSIWN
-1254 SVKSGASK
+1254 GIKSGASK

-1269 GVKLAKNIVAHP
+1269 GIKLAKNIVSHP

-1287 AFSGS
+1287 AFSSS
-1292 LKIGKNVQFAID
+1292 LKIGKSVQFAID

-1335 GDSNST
+1335 GDFNST

-1381 NPGSGAYGIPQ
+1381 NPSSGAYGLGQ
-1392 SLPGN
+1392 ALPGN

-1404 DWRTNPITQL
+1404 DWKTNAITQL
-1414 KWMHSYVKGR
+1414 KWVKSYIKGR
-1424 YGNASNAKHFWQTHN
+1424 YGNAANAKRFWQAHN

-1485 LSAGNVVLNGNEQ
+1485 LSAGNVVLSGGKQDNT
-1498 SNNDLSSLERKFD
+1498 DLSNLERKFD

-1523 SIEQV
+1523 SAEQV
-1528 NALKAMKPSQSFDK
+1528 NAIKAMNLNPKFDK
-1542 NKFYQQMY
+1542 NKFYQDMFR
-1550 QDQTISD
+1550 DQTISN
-1557 YMRM
+1557 YMNM

>member
-1 MAVGRPIGSMVVSLG
+1 MAVGRPLGSMVVSLG

-24 GLKSIQSQFRLAKS
+24 GLKSIQNQFRLAKS
-38 EMRANLAELS
+38 EMRANMAELS
-48 STGTAYEKASVQ
+48 STGTAYEKASAK

-76 SLRETYRK
+76 SLRETYQK
-84 QVEAHGEYSSSA
+84 QVEMHGEYSTSA
-96 MRTASKINDAVRI
+96 MRTASKINDAIRI

-121 IAMNEAK
+121 VA
-128 RGTDTYKD
+128 
-136 SLELLKRT
+136 
-144 TKADIEMFN
+144 
-153 AQGKSVKALK
+153 
-163 TEYRGLQQEI
+163 
-173 NLNKKIL
+173 
-180 ADEKTKLR
+180 
-188 ELIETKGA
+188 
-196 DAKETKLQKATVTEL
+196 
-211 NSTIKQQRTELNN
+211 
-224 IRLSMNE
+224 MNE

-302 ARETQEQKVKIA
+302 ARETQEQKVKVA
-314 ELNAKIQQ
+314 ELNSKIQQ
-322 SQASYDSMN
+322 SQASYDGMN
-331 SKYKNMTTAQAQAKD
+331 SKYKNMTTTQAQAKD
-346 SVHKLASSYK
+346 SVNKLASSYK
-356 SMGDSVKSAG
+356 SMGNSVKSAG
-366 QKLTGFSTIAGIGLA
+366 QKLTGFSTVAGIGLV

-494 STSGMLKNTK
+494 STSGMMKNTK

-596 LVDAKGNMKSLS
+596 LVDAKGNMRSLS

-650 ELDKLNKKVKEAPKK
+650 ELDKLNKKVKEAPKN
-665 NYVGALSEKN
+665 NYIGALSEKN

-680 NQMKIFKQSATN
+680 NQLKIFKQSAAN

-829 KKVAKDIWTVLSSGN
+829 KNVAKDIWTVLSSGN

-859 FSHEQ
+859 FSHDQ
-864 IVAINNFGKNL
+864 LVKINQFGENL
-875 RTAINGI
+875 RTTINGI

-906 KKSAKAFNS
+906 KKSAKAFDS

-948 NNARGEN
+948 DNARGEN

-982 MKSAIVGVFKSIWSV
+982 MKSTIVGVFKSMWSV

-1006 GGFKSLIKGM
+1006 GGFKTLIKGM

-1021 KYGKNI
+1021 KYGKSI
-1027 MQAFV
+1027 MKAFV

-1230 LGLANYP
+1230 LGLSNYP

-1244 GTISFSSIWN
+1244 GTINFGSIWN
-1254 SVKSGASK
+1254 GIKSGASK
-1262 LWDDVSD
+1262 LWDDISD

-1287 AFSGS
+1287 AFSSS
-1292 LKIGKNVQFAID
+1292 LKIGKSVQFAID

-1381 NPGSGAYGIPQ
+1381 NPGSGAYGLPQ

-1414 KWMHSYVKGR
+1414 KWMYSYVKGR

-1485 LSAGNVVLNGNEQ
+1485 LSAGNVVLSGGKQDNT
-1498 SNNDLSSLERKFD
+1498 DLSSLERKFD

-1523 SIEQV
+1523 SAEQV
-1528 NALKAMKPSQSFDK
+1528 NALKSMKPGQSFDK

-1550 QDQTISD
+1550 KDQTINN
-1557 YMRM
+1557 YMNM

>member
-16 LDSVKFTD
+16 LEAAKFTD
-24 GLKSIQSQFRLAKS
+24 GLKSIQNQFRLAKS
-38 EMRANLAELS
+38 EMRANMAELS
-48 STGTAYEKASVQ
+48 STGTAYEKASVK
-60 VEGLT
+60 VDSLT
-65 KIMDVNKRKIE
+65 KVMDVNQRKIE
-76 SLRETYRK
+76 SLRETYQQ
-84 QVEAHGEYSSSA
+84 QVKTQGEYSNAA
-96 MRTASKINDAVRI
+96 MRTASKINDAVRV

-121 IAMNEAK
+121 VAMNEAK

-136 SLELLKRT
+136 
-144 TKADIEMFN
+144 
-153 AQGKSVKALK
+153 
-163 TEYRGLQQEI
+163 
-173 NLNKKIL
+173 
-180 ADEKTKLR
+180 
-188 ELIETKGA
+188 
-196 DAKETKLQKATVTEL
+196 
-211 NSTIKQQRTELNN
+211 
-224 IRLSMNE
+224 
-231 AKRGTDSLRTSLET
+231 SLET

-296 NAKGAD
+296 NVKGAD
-302 ARETQEQKVKIA
+302 ARETQEQKVKVA

-346 SVHKLASSYK
+346 STQKLANQYK
-356 SMGDSVKSAG
+356 SVGNSVKDAG
-366 QKLTGFSTIAGIGLA
+366 QKLTGFSTIAGLGLA

-405 ETGGESASEATRNV
+405 VTGGESVEEATRNV
-419 ARIQKDA
+419 SRIQKDA

-441 DGYKELIKRGYTTE
+441 DGYKELIKRGYTTN

-473 DFQEVVSVSSQVLD
+473 DFNDVVNVSSQVLEA
-487 SFGMKVN
+487 FGMKVN

-504 LVTNEIAYAA
+504 TVTNELAYAA
-514 DATSTSF
+514 DLTSTGF
-521 SDLGIGMSYA
+521 TDIGIGMSYV
-531 GASAKTAKVE
+531 GSTAKTAKIE
-541 LSETAA
+541 LSETAS

-562 GTGLRDVL
+562 GTGLRQVINNLVTGVKD
-570 NHLTKGI
+570 
-577 ANIDSKNSV
+577 IDSKNSV
-586 LAKLGIKKED
+586 LGKLGLKKKD
-596 LVDAKGNMKSLS
+596 LVDAQGNLKSLS
-608 DVFEVINSKVKGM
+608 AIFEAINGKMKG
-621 KSPEKAAIFN
+621 KESPEKASIFK

-642 IILANNAK
+642 IILSQHVK
-650 ELDKLNKKVKEAPKK
+650 ELDELNKKVREAPKK

-675 MKSAQ
+675 LKSAQ
-680 NQMKIFKQSATN
+680 NQMKIFKQSAAN
-692 MGMSLAEVLLPP
+692 MGMSLSEILLPP
-704 LSKVAASLSKFFQ
+704 LSKIAASLSKFFQ
-717 WVSQLPK
+717 WVGQLPK
-724 PIKSTIAGVTLLA
+724 PIKATIAGITLLA
-737 IAIGPLLVAVGSMIT
+737 VAIGPLLVAAGSMIT
-752 AIGSIK
+752 AIG
-758 ELITGLSIAKKI
+758 TI
-770 KEVISGFSVV
+770 KEVMGGISIASV
-780 GMLTNPITIGIAAVV
+780 LTNPITIAIAAIV
-795 ALGTAFVVAYQK
+795 ALGAAFTLAYNK
-807 IKPFRDFVNGIGATV
+807 IKPFRDFVNGIGTTV

-829 KKVAKDIWTVLSSGN
+829 KNVVKDIWTVLSSDN

-859 FSHEQ
+859 FSHDQLVE
-864 IVAINNFGKNL
+864 INQFGENL
-875 RTAINGI
+875 RTTINGI

-906 KKSAKAFNS
+906 KKSAKAFDS

-922 GSAQKIVSTINTI
+922 GSAQKIVSTVNTI
-935 KMAFNGLFALFKG
+935 KMAFNGLFTLFKG
-948 NNARGEN
+948 DNARGEN

-1006 GGFKSLIKGM
+1006 GGFKTLIKGM

-1067 LDLVKNVFSSVW
+1067 LDLIKNVFSSVW
-1079 VSIEHIV
+1079 ISIEHIF

-1091 VIGGLLKVFAGI
+1091 VIGGLLKVFAGL

-1125 FKGIVGGVINAV
+1125 FKGIVGGVINTV

-1162 IPPVKWATGTT
+1162 IPSVKWATGTT

-1230 LGLANYP
+1230 LGLANYS

-1244 GTISFSSIWN
+1244 GTISFGSIWN
-1254 SVKSGASK
+1254 GIKSGASK

-1269 GVKLAKNIVAHP
+1269 GVKLAKNIVSHP

-1292 LKIGKNVQFAID
+1292 LKIGKSVQFAID

-1381 NPGSGAYGIPQ
+1381 NPDSGAYGLPQ

-1404 DWRTNPITQL
+1404 DWKTNPITQL
-1414 KWMHSYVKGR
+1414 KWMYSYVKGR

-1485 LSAGNVVLNGNEQ
+1485 LSAGNVVLSGGKQDNT
-1498 SNNDLSSLERKFD
+1498 DLSNLERKFD

-1523 SIEQV
+1523 SAEQV
-1528 NALKAMKPSQSFDK
+1528 NAIKAMNLNPKFDK
-1542 NKFYQQMY
+1542 NKFYQDMFR
-1550 QDQTISD
+1550 DQTISN
-1557 YMRM
+1557 YMNM

>member
-16 LDSVKFTD
+16 LEAAKFTD
-24 GLKSIQSQFRLAKS
+24 GLKSIQNQFRLAKS
-38 EMRANLAELS
+38 EMRANIAELS
-48 STGTAYEKASVQ
+48 STGTAYEKASVK
-60 VEGLT
+60 VDSLT
-65 KIMDVNKRKIE
+65 KVMNVNQRKIE
-76 SLRETYRK
+76 SLRETYQN
-84 QVEAHGEYSSSA
+84 QVRTQGEYSNAA
-96 MRTASKINDAVRI
+96 MRTASKINDAIRV

-121 IAMNEAK
+121 VA
-128 RGTDTYKD
+128 
-136 SLELLKRT
+136 
-144 TKADIEMFN
+144 
-153 AQGKSVKALK
+153 
-163 TEYRGLQQEI
+163 
-173 NLNKKIL
+173 
-180 ADEKTKLR
+180 
-188 ELIETKGA
+188 
-196 DAKETKLQKATVTEL
+196 
-211 NSTIKQQRTELNN
+211 
-224 IRLSMNE
+224 MNE
-231 AKRGTDSLRTSLET
+231 AKRGTDSLRVSLET

-284 LDDEKAKLKELV
+284 LDDEKAKLKELI

-302 ARETQEQKVKIA
+302 ARETQEQKVKVA

-322 SQASYDSMN
+322 SQASYDSMS

-346 SVHKLASSYK
+346 SAQKLANQYK

-366 QKLTGFSTIAGIGLA
+366 QKLTGFSTIAGIGLV

-608 DVFEVINSKVKGM
+608 EVFEVINSKVKGM

-717 WVSQLPK
+717 WVAQLPK
-724 PIKSTIAGVTLLA
+724 PIKSTIVGITLLA
-737 IAIGPLLVAVGSMIT
+737 VAIGPMLIALGSMIT

-758 ELITGLSIAKKI
+758 KLMTGLSIVKKVKDLANSFKLLTI
-770 KEVISGFSVV
+770 LNPTTLGIGAVI
-780 GMLTNPITIGIAAVV
+780 
-795 ALGTAFVVAYQK
+795 ALGVAFALAYKK
-807 IKPFRDFVNGIGATV
+807 IKPFREFINGIGKGIINGLKPVISMIGTIGNSF
-822 KKEFDKV
+822 KKLFNAMKKYFSENGLSFLQAFANVFKV
-829 KKVAKDIWTVLSSGN
+829 VAVAIGASMSGIIVTIRVALN
-844 KSKNKAQANM
+844 LIKN
-854 NLSKI
+854 I
-859 FSHEQ
+859 FSTTWGSIEQ
-864 IVAINNFGKNL
+864 IVG
-875 RTAINGI
+875 
-882 KKTISG
+882 
-888 AKTITKD
+888 
-895 IFNLFTSNTGD
+895 
-906 KKSAKAFNS
+906 
-915 LNNLLPK
+915 
-922 GSAQKIVSTINTI
+922 
-935 KMAFNGLFALFKG
+935 
-948 NNARGEN
+948 
-955 LLNRIFP
+955 
-962 KSAVT
+962 
-967 YISTIT
+967 
-973 KIIRTDFNL
+973 
-982 MKSAIVGVFKSIWSV
+982 GVF
-997 ISPIFNKIG
+997 
-1006 GGFKSLIKGM
+1006 
-1016 SSYFN
+1016 
-1021 KYGKNI
+1021 
-1027 MQAFV
+1027 
-1032 NIFDF
+1032 
-1037 ILVKVVSKF
+1037 
-1046 TLILTAIS
+1046 TA
-1054 VAMKSIQVVISAA
+1054 
-1067 LDLVKNVFSSVW
+1067 
-1079 VSIEHIV
+1079 
-1086 KGVFE
+1086 
-1091 VIGGLLKVFAGI
+1091 IGGLLKVFAGL

-1114 VKDIFKGIWDS
+1114 VKDIFSGIWNT
-1125 FKGIVGGVINAV
+1125 FKGIVGGVINV
-1137 IGILNTGIDGVDWL
+1137 IIGIVNSGIDGINWL
-1151 ITKFGVKKIGH
+1151 LDKFGAKQVKKLS
-1162 IPPVKWATGTT
+1162 PVKWATGTT

-1230 LGLANYP
+1230 LGLSNYP

-1244 GTISFSSIWN
+1244 GTISFGSIWN

-1262 LWDDVSD
+1262 LWDDISD

-1347 SHKHWME
+1347 SHKHWMK

-1414 KWMHSYVKGR
+1414 KWMYSYVKGR

>member
-16 LDSVKFTD
+16 LEAAKFTD
-24 GLKSIQSQFRLAKS
+24 GLKSIQNQFRLAKS
-38 EMRANLAELS
+38 EMRANMAELS
-48 STGTAYEKASVQ
+48 STGTAYEKASVK
-60 VEGLT
+60 VDSLT
-65 KIMDVNKRKIE
+65 KVMDVNQRKIE
-76 SLRETYRK
+76 SLRETYQN
-84 QVEAHGEYSSSA
+84 QVRTQGEYSNAA
-96 MRTASKINDAVRI
+96 MRTASKINDAIRV

-121 IAMNEAK
+121 VA
-128 RGTDTYKD
+128 
-136 SLELLKRT
+136 
-144 TKADIEMFN
+144 
-153 AQGKSVKALK
+153 
-163 TEYRGLQQEI
+163 
-173 NLNKKIL
+173 
-180 ADEKTKLR
+180 
-188 ELIETKGA
+188 
-196 DAKETKLQKATVTEL
+196 
-211 NSTIKQQRTELNN
+211 
-224 IRLSMNE
+224 MNE

-284 LDDEKAKLKELV
+284 LDDEKAKLKELTNV
-296 NAKGAD
+296 KGAD

-322 SQASYDSMN
+322 SQ
-331 SKYKNMTTAQAQAKD
+331 
-346 SVHKLASSYK
+346 
-356 SMGDSVKSAG
+356 
-366 QKLTGFSTIAGIGLA
+366 
-381 AGLKT
+381 
-386 SISSLSE
+386 
-393 FKNTLNEIKNLA
+393 
-405 ETGGESASEATRNV
+405 
-419 ARIQKDA
+419 
-426 TQYSNQYGVSVNKIG
+426 
-441 DGYKELIKRGYTTE
+441 
-455 QALGAMKSELQ
+455 
-466 ASVASGD
+466 
-473 DFQEVVSVSSQVLD
+473 
-487 SFGMKVN
+487 
-494 STSGMLKNTK
+494 
-504 LVTNEIAYAA
+504 
-514 DATSTSF
+514 
-521 SDLGIGMSYA
+521 
-531 GASAKTAKVE
+531 VE
-541 LSETAA
+541 Y
-547 AMGILSNNGLEADKA
+547 
-562 GTGLRDVL
+562 
-570 NHLTKGI
+570 
-577 ANIDSKNSV
+577 
-586 LAKLGIKKED
+586 
-596 LVDAKGNMKSLS
+596 
-608 DVFEVINSKVKGM
+608 
-621 KSPEKAAIFN
+621 
-631 SLFGTTGQQAG
+631 
-642 IILANNAK
+642 
-650 ELDKLNKKVKEAPKK
+650 DKLNKTYK
-665 NYVGALSEKN
+665 NVSTSGAILRDHMDKLKQSMQSIGRNMTQYITVPVVGAFTMSAKSAMDFEYQLQDIRKEVEAQSGSLKETDKIMKEMSSDVLKWSKQYGVGTKEINEGLFTLISNGYSARVALGMMPELLKTMTANGDKTGKTIELTSSLMEQFGLNTGSTNSQIRSGNSLMNQMTEITHKTALNLDDLGTISANAGAALHGMHINTADFLTVAGKLRSAGIDASSVGTGLSSMLTRIATGTGAAAADLKKYNIAVYDSHHNMRSMLDIVGDMKKAYSGMNDEERQKFLYDVMGQEN
-675 MKSAQ
+675 MKVGSTLMNAHISDYRKLSKEVSNSNGVVDKYNKTMRNTSEFSVQ
-680 NQMKIFKQSATN
+680 EFKS
-692 MGMSLAEVLLPP
+692 SLNSLSISLGQKLLPTLTP
-704 LSKVAASLSKFFQ
+704 VIKGLTSMVNRFAKLPSPVKNSILVLTGLAAILG
-717 WVSQLPK
+717 PM
-724 PIKSTIAGVTLLA
+724 TIG
-737 IAIGPLLVAVGSMIT
+737 IAALITSIGKIRNVM
-752 AIGSIK
+752 
-758 ELITGLSIAKKI
+758 TGLSIAKKV
-770 KEVISGFSVV
+770 KDLANSFKL
-780 GMLTNPITIGIAAVV
+780 LTILNPTTLGIGAII
-795 ALGTAFVVAYQK
+795 ALGTAFVLAYQK
-807 IKPFRDFVNGIGATV
+807 IKPFREFINGIGKGIMNSLRPVINMVGTIGNSF
-822 KKEFDKV
+822 KKLFNAMKTYFSENGLSFLHAFANVFKV
-829 KKVAKDIWTVLSSGN
+829 VAIAIGTSMSGIIVTIRVALN
-844 KSKNKAQANM
+844 LIKN
-854 NLSKI
+854 I
-859 FSHEQ
+859 FSTTWDSIEQ
-864 IVAINNFGKNL
+864 IVG
-875 RTAINGI
+875 
-882 KKTISG
+882 
-888 AKTITKD
+888 
-895 IFNLFTSNTGD
+895 
-906 KKSAKAFNS
+906 
-915 LNNLLPK
+915 
-922 GSAQKIVSTINTI
+922 
-935 KMAFNGLFALFKG
+935 
-948 NNARGEN
+948 
-955 LLNRIFP
+955 
-962 KSAVT
+962 
-967 YISTIT
+967 
-973 KIIRTDFNL
+973 
-982 MKSAIVGVFKSIWSV
+982 GVF
-997 ISPIFNKIG
+997 
-1006 GGFKSLIKGM
+1006 
-1016 SSYFN
+1016 
-1021 KYGKNI
+1021 
-1027 MQAFV
+1027 
-1032 NIFDF
+1032 
-1037 ILVKVVSKF
+1037 
-1046 TLILTAIS
+1046 TA
-1054 VAMKSIQVVISAA
+1054 
-1067 LDLVKNVFSSVW
+1067 
-1079 VSIEHIV
+1079 
-1086 KGVFE
+1086 
-1091 VIGGLLKVFAGI
+1091 IGGLLKVFAGL

-1114 VKDIFKGIWDS
+1114 VKDIFSGIWDS

-1230 LGLANYP
+1230 LGLSNYP

-1244 GTISFSSIWN
+1244 GTISFGSIWN
-1254 SVKSGASK
+1254 GIKSGASK

-1287 AFSGS
+1287 AFSSS
-1292 LKIGKNVQFAID
+1292 LKIGKSVQFAID

-1381 NPGSGAYGIPQ
+1381 NSGSGAYGIPQ

-1414 KWMHSYVKGR
+1414 KWMYSYVKGR

-1550 QDQTISD
+1550 KDQTISD